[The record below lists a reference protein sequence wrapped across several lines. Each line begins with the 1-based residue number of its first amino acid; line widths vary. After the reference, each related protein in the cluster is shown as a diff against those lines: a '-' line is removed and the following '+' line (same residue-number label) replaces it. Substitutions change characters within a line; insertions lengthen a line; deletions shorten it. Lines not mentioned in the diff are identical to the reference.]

1 MVCYADI
8 GRSLLKEIPL
18 PLHDSELIL
27 SHAETYNVLLKT
39 YLFPAIL
46 ASAIL
51 ASLFY
56 VLGVLEGSMLLL
68 ELQLFQ
74 FVGSGNGKVLEEDL
88 SA

>member
-8 GRSLLKEIPL
+8 GRSLLKEIPR

-46 ASAIL
+46 AS
-51 ASLFY
+51 LFY
-56 VLGVLEGSMLLL
+56 VLAVLQGSMLLL

>member
-1 MVCYADI
+1 MLCRHWLFFVKGDTT
-8 GRSLLKEIPL
+8 

-46 ASAIL
+46 AS
-51 ASLFY
+51 LFY
-56 VLGVLEGSMLLL
+56 VLAVLEGSMLLL

-88 SA
+88 ST